1 MSTRDELQ
9 SRRQGVKNITL
20 SRTLQHCPEIHR
32 EEDDYHGDLSHAW
45 RDYIG
50 ELLAEVVADFNET
63 TNAGEEKRAFQQTA
77 LPGRNKGKRLQAELD
92 KCKDHGREPLPLYTP
107 HPNPTPEPGPSR
119 SVNV

>member
-32 EEDDYHGDLSHAW
+32 EEGDYHGDLSHAW
-45 RDYIG
+45 RDYVG
-50 ELLAEVVADFNET
+50 ELLAEVVAEFNEKSK
-63 TNAGEEKRAFQQTA
+63 AGEECREKVKRAFRQTL
-77 LPGRNKGKRLQAELD
+77 LPGHKKSKRLQAELD

-107 HPNPTPEPGPSR
+107 YPNPTPEP
-119 SVNV
+119 